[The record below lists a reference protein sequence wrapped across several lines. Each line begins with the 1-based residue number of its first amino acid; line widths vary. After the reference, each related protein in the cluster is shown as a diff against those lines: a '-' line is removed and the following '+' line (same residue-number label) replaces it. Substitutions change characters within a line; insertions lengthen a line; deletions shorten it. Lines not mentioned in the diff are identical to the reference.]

1 MIQIKDKTQ
10 CCGCEACVQR
20 CPRQCISLVEDNEG
34 FLYPK
39 IDKKSCIECN
49 ICDKVCPIINQREE
63 KFPLS
68 VYAAINRDEAI
79 RLSSSSGGVFSM
91 LAESVLNDGGVVFGV
106 CWDTEWRLV
115 FDYTESVDGLYRF
128 RGSKYLQAHV
138 GDAYLK
144 AEEFLKSGRRVL
156 FSGTPCQIRG
166 LKLFLRREYDNL
178 FCVDIICHGA
188 PSPGVFRRYL
198 IEEIGDVAKGNIKN
212 SVSSSFKN
220 CVVER
225 NVFNASGWS
234 IDDIQFRD
242 KRLGWKKFSF
252 TLYLAEAIADG
263 EKNTVSL
270 FYPFEENIYMRGF
283 LSDIYLRPSCYACSA
298 KAGKSGADITLGDF
312 WGIDQL
318 RPDIDDDK
326 GVSAVLLNTT
336 SGEQQVELLSVEKYQ
351 MSYDD
356 VKQYNS
362 AVYRSVAQPSKRA
375 KFFRSRKP
383 FRVTIDSLSK
393 ITLKEKYTFIIKNI
407 FRKICG

>member
-20 CPRQCISLVEDNEG
+20 CPRRCISLVEDSEG

-39 IDKKSCIECN
+39 IDKKTCIECN
-49 ICDKVCPIINQREE
+49 ICDKVCPVINQREE
-63 KFPLS
+63 QEPLS

-91 LAESVLNDGGVVFGV
+91 LAELVLNEGGVVFGV
-106 CWDTEWRLV
+106 CWDAEWRLV
-115 FDYTESVDGLYRF
+115 FDYTASVEGLSRF

-138 GDAYLK
+138 GDAYIK
-144 AEEFLKSGRRVL
+144 AEEFLKMGRKVL
-156 FSGTPCQIRG
+156 FSGSPCQIRG

-178 FCVDIICHGA
+178 LCVDIICHGV

-198 IEEIGDVAKGNIKN
+198 AEEIEGVRSKAVDCDSLRIA
-212 SVSSSFKN
+212 
-220 CVVER
+220 
-225 NVFNASGWS
+225 
-234 IDDIQFRD
+234 DIQFRD
-242 KRLGWKKFSF
+242 KRTGWKTYSFSYQLLDDSNN
-252 TLYLAEAIADG
+252 LYS
-263 EKNTVSL
+263 NSSL
-270 FYPFEENIYMRGF
+270 FTNNIYMRGF

-318 RPDIDDDK
+318 CPEIDDDR

-336 SGEQQVELLSVEKYQ
+336 SGEQQFELLSVEKYQ
-351 MSYDD
+351 MNYDD
-356 VKQYNS
+356 VKHYNS
-362 AVYRSVAQPSKRA
+362 AVYKSVARPSKRA
-375 KFFRSRKP
+375 KFFRYRKS
-383 FRVTIDSLSK
+383 FRATIDSLSK
-393 ITLKEKYTFIIKNI
+393 ITLKEKYTFIIRNI